1 MFYHLKITFKQYF
14 LPTVETK
21 DYNVLIDGRNL
32 FDQSVKTDLRAY
44 DNIQINATGQGDDYT
59 TSYLLD

>member
-44 DNIQINATGQGDDYT
+44 DNIQINVTGQGDDYT